1 MNDFEFQLDQFMLH
15 CDAKNLSRKTL
26 KSYEQSLRLFQFYL
40 EDECNV
46 TEIKEVK
53 SWHIKKYISHLRDR
67 GKYTVTSNENTK
79 KHNHPDNRIDLGR
92 EISDTTIANYLRNI
106 KVFFNYL
113 YESKDITTNPV
124 KSIPAIK
131 PKRKLKELLEP
142 IEIKRLL
149 DAMDTTKFHEY
160 RLWLGVRLILDTGS
174 RIGELLELKPE
185 DLNLTH
191 NAMLLRNPKNKK
203 QRYVY
208 FSKKMSNDLKRW
220 LKYRDRFSD
229 SEWLFPTNRGTKQN
243 VSNFEKT
250 LKIIGNKAGV
260 SVTPHQLRN
269 NFAKYYLMNGGNM
282 ASLSRIL
289 GHSSIDVTMRA
300 YLDFTDDQIRQQ
312 YQRHSPLDN
321 LKL

>member
-1 MNDFEFQLDQFMLH
+1 MNDFEFHLDQFMLH

-26 KSYEQSLRLFQFYL
+26 KSYEQTLRLFQFFL
-40 EDECNV
+40 ENECKV
-46 TEIKEVK
+46 TEIKDVK

-67 GKYTVTSNENTK
+67 GKYTVTANENTK
-79 KHNHPDNRIDLGR
+79 VYNHPDKRIDLGR

-113 YESKDITTNPV
+113 FQSGDISENPV
-124 KSIPAIK
+124 KGIPVIK
-131 PKRKLKELLEP
+131 PKRKQKELLDP
-142 IEIKRLL
+142 MEIKRLL
-149 DAMDTTKFHEY
+149 SAMDVTKFHEY
-160 RLWLGVRLILDTGS
+160 RLWLGVRLILDTGC
-174 RIGELLELKPE
+174 RVGELLELKPQ
-185 DLNLTH
+185 DLDLKY
-191 NAMLLRNPKNKK
+191 NAMLVRNPKNNK

-208 FSKKMSNDLKRW
+208 FSKRMSNDLKRW

-229 SEWLFPTNRGTKQN
+229 SEYLFPTIRGTKQN

-250 LKIIGNKAGV
+250 LKNIGDSVGI

-269 NFAKYYLMNGGNM
+269 NFAKYYLLNGGDM

-289 GHSSIDVTMRA
+289 GHSSIDVTMKA
-300 YLDFTDDQIRQQ
+300 YLDFTDDQIRQK